1 MWAALVWNLQNNMKQ
16 LVYKELKR
24 LYPNAIGFSFCTTQY
39 GNFYFA
45 ENVNGREDI
54 TEVLK
59 EICRQ
64 IALAKLIK
72 EVENWV

>member
-1 MWAALVWNLQNNMKQ
+1 MKNK
-16 LVYKELKR
+16 VYKELKR
-24 LYPNAIGFSFCTTQY
+24 LYPNAIGFSFCKTQY
-39 GNFYFA
+39 GTFYFA
-45 ENVNGREDI
+45 ENTNGRENI
-54 TEVLK
+54 TDVLK

>member
-1 MWAALVWNLQNNMKQ
+1 MKQ

-24 LYPNAIGFSFCTTQY
+24 LYPNAIGFSFYKTQY
-39 GNFYFA
+39 GTFYFA
-45 ENVNGREDI
+45 ENTNGREDI
-54 TEVLK
+54 TDVLK
-59 EICRQ
+59 GICRQ